1 MSTFRGSG
9 PTKAQPADNP
19 QDEWRIRHDIVA
31 TNGKVTIRYAGRL
44 YHLGIGRAYGG
55 QHILMVVTDNHIT
68 TSLKETGEIITEH
81 YIDTSR
87 NYQKPYWR
95 KGQPPLT

>member
-1 MSTFRGSG
+1 SRDFGYTDHSSIASPRCVHFPGVG
-9 PTKAQPADNP
+9 P
-19 QDEWRIRHDIVA
+19 A

>member
-1 MSTFRGSG
+1 MATPELPR
-9 PTKAQPADNP
+9 PTRATVR
-19 QDEWRIRHDIVA
+19 DEWSTRNDIVG

-55 QHILMVVTDNHIT
+55 KHILMVITDNHVT

-81 YIDTSR
+81 YIDLS
-87 NYQKPYWR
+87 
-95 KGQPPLT
+95 LIHI